1 MESTTI
7 TKRFLNY
14 EGAARYTSLSRTTL
28 WRAVRA
34 GVLEPSGD
42 GRGRRFGIEELD
54 RFMQARRER

>member
-1 MESTTI
+1 MN
-7 TKRFLNY
+7 TKKFLKY
-14 EGAARYTSLSRTTL
+14 PQAEMYTSLSRTTL

-42 GRGRRFGIEELD
+42 GRGRRFGVEELD